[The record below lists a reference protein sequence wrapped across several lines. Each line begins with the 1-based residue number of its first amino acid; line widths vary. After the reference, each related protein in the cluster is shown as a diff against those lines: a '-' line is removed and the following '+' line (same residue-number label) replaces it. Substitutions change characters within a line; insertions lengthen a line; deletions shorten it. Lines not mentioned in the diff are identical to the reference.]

1 MAQPMNYSLNYMNS
15 QVLFGLSN
23 PIQVLQIDEM
33 KVKLSALKALFDQVM
48 IFGIEPFKDR
58 KVQTGNEEN
67 ESEKTKETE
76 EETAT
81 THNLLQLL
89 SGFLDSEV

>member
-1 MAQPMNYSLNYMNS
+1 
-15 QVLFGLSN
+15 
-23 PIQVLQIDEM
+23 M
-33 KVKLSALKALFDQVM
+33 KIKLSALKAVFDQLM

-67 ESEKTKETE
+67 ESEKTE

-81 THNLLQLL
+81 IHNLLQLL

>member
-1 MAQPMNYSLNYMNS
+1 
-15 QVLFGLSN
+15 
-23 PIQVLQIDEM
+23 M

-89 SGFLDSEV
+89 SGFLDSEVWLKLANMDVNCNFMCGRI